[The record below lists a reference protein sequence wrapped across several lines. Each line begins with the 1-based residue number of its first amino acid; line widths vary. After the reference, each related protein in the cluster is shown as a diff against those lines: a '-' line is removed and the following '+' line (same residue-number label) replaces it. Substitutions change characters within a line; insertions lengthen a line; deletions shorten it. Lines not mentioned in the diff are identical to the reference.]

1 MTNGSTPYFLLSPTA
16 MAYLPVLLLHLV
28 SLGYLL
34 LRGPKSRQTRLFSGW
49 LGGMTL
55 TVLAQFAA
63 RVVYAPRV
71 SGYLDWWGGVGGV
84 TLAMIALF
92 QFAYHFPRL
101 RYPRE
106 ARVVLIL
113 SVVVTGALWAW
124 IAWDVIRAWP
134 HYVGVSFASHPDA
147 ALAPDAVWQLYDFE
161 RFVFGFVA
169 PRDAGP
175 WVSFKLFDL
184 WQVIG
189 NLWVLLIWARKTV
202 QFSSPRQDF
211 SPTRHALYALAHP
224 QGGEARLSRAWV
236 LLMLL
241 APLTVVVS
249 ALDALGRLPP
259 GAFATVHLLVLF
271 AITMTYVHYAPEPT
285 SLMVKLVGISLV
297 TLLIILGIV
306 SSYGLQMRQ
315 RSFAQLHQAE
325 VAHVQTLVAMG
336 EMGDLTQLPAE
347 VRYVAARPV
356 AGLYADE
363 YRMLAARPGAV
374 DAAHL
379 AAHDAL
385 LRAGLLRDHF
395 PARIAAHHE
404 SPWLGWDGAAA
415 LPGNAEAIQQT
426 AIPAATPSYRGAA
439 HPDDYIL
446 RYSFVLAE
454 EAEEEDETGATRYE
468 VGYSY
473 AAYRVALHRAAL
485 PLAALLVGS
494 TLFIVTVF
502 PYFFHVGLVAPLAQ
516 LLAGVERV
524 DRGELRGDIPVL
536 MDDDIGRLT
545 HGFNRMVKSLRAS
558 EEELRALN
566 VTLERRVVDRTR
578 DLATLYEVAALVG
591 QTSPLDELLAAV
603 LARVVAGVDATAG
616 LVLVA
621 DAPDGRLRPLAAH
634 AIAPPLRSWVS
645 SLPVLDAVRSQ
656 AETLLIH
663 DLASDPRVAALF
675 ASDVDRDAPFP
686 YRSLVSLPIPDGA
699 SILGVLIIFGEQPFL
714 FNVEDLEVLT
724 SVTEQLSIAIENAR
738 LRERAATAVV
748 WEERQ
753 RLARDLH
760 DSVTQ
765 ILYSQVL
772 FADAARKFLDAQHI
786 ERVSYYLGRLD
797 ESATLALREMR
808 LMIYRLRP
816 SRLAEAGLIGAL
828 QRRLEM
834 VEQRA
839 GIRARLT
846 HEAGPKLPDEIE
858 RALYYI
864 TEEALNNALKHAVA
878 AEVVVAVRYP
888 PGQVCLSV
896 WDDGCGFDATCV
908 SEGLGLQ
915 SLQERAKALAGKLTV
930 ASTPGEGARIEV
942 CFPLPLNCE
951 FGIANSE

>member
-1 MTNGSTPYFLLSPTA
+1 MIDGSIPYFLLSPTA

-34 LRGPKSRQTRLFSGW
+34 LHGLKSRQTWLFSGW

-55 TVLAQFAA
+55 MVMTQFAA

-71 SGYLDWWGGVGGV
+71 SGYVDWWGGVGGV
-84 TLAMIALF
+84 TLAMIALL
-92 QFAYHFPRL
+92 QFAYHFPRP

-106 ARVVLIL
+106 ARLVLIL
-113 SVVVTGALWAW
+113 SVVVTGAIWAW
-124 IAWDVIRAWP
+124 MAWETVMAGP
-134 HYVGVSFASHPDA
+134 HYTSVTGAPDI
-147 ALAPDAVWQLYDFE
+147 ALASTSVWEVYDFE

-189 NLWVLLIWARKTV
+189 NLWVLLIWVRKTI

-224 QGGEARLSRAWV
+224 QGREARLSRAWV
-236 LLMLL
+236 LLMIL
-241 APLTVVVS
+241 APLTVVIS
-249 ALDALGRLPP
+249 AIDAAGRLPP

-297 TLLIILGIV
+297 TLLVILGIV

-325 VAHVQTLVAMG
+325 VAHVQTLVAMS
-336 EMGDLTQLPAE
+336 DLPQLPAE

-356 AGLYADE
+356 AGLYADA
-363 YRMLAARPGAV
+363 YQMLAARPGAA

-415 LPGNAEAIQQT
+415 LPGNAEAIQQA
-426 AIPAATPSYRGAA
+426 AIPQDTPSYRSAA

-446 RYSFVLAE
+446 RYSFVE
-454 EAEEEDETGATRYE
+454 GATRYE

-494 TLFIVTVF
+494 TLFIVIVF
-502 PYFFHVGLVAPLAQ
+502 PYFFHVGLVAPLVQ

-536 MDDDIGRLT
+536 IDDEIGRLT
-545 HGFNRMVKSLRAS
+545 QGFNQMVKSLRTS

-566 VTLERRVVDRTR
+566 VTLEQRVVDRTR
-578 DLATLYEVAALVG
+578 DLGTLYEVATLVG
-591 QTSPLDELLAAV
+591 QSLPLDELLAAV
-603 LARVVAGVDATAG
+603 LARVVVGVDATAG
-616 LVLVA
+616 LVLVTD
-621 DAPDGRLRPLAAH
+621 DADGRLRPLAAH
-634 AIAPPLRSWVS
+634 AIAPTLRSWVS
-645 SLPVLDAVRSQ
+645 SLPVLDAVHSQ

-675 ASDVDRDAPFP
+675 ASGVESDAPFP
-686 YRSLVSLPIPDGA
+686 YRSLVSLPISNGE
-699 SILGVLIIFGEQPFL
+699 SILGVLIIFGAQPFL
-714 FNVEDLEVLT
+714 FNVEDLAVLA
-724 SVTEQLSIAIENAR
+724 SVTEQLSIAIENVR
-738 LRERAATAVV
+738 LREHAEAAVV

-772 FADAARKFLDAQHI
+772 FANAARKFLDVQHI
-786 ERVSYYLGRLD
+786 ERVSYYLGRLG
-797 ESATLALREMR
+797 ESATMALREMR

-839 GIRARLT
+839 GIRAHLT
-846 HEAGPKLPDEIE
+846 HEAELNLPDEIE
-858 RALYYI
+858 RALYHI
-864 TEEALNNALKHAVA
+864 AEEALNNALKHAAA
-878 AEVVVAVRYP
+878 AEVVVTVRYP
-888 PGQVCLSV
+888 PEQVCLSV
-896 WDDGCGFDATCV
+896 RDDGCGFDAACV

-915 SLQERAKALAGKLTV
+915 SLHERAAALAGKLTV
-930 ASTPGEGARIEV
+930 ASAPGEGARIEI
-942 CFPLPLNCE
+942 CFPLPPHGE
-951 FGIANSE
+951 FGISNSE

>member
-1 MTNGSTPYFLLSPTA
+1 MNGLDAYFLISPTA
-16 MAYLPVLLLHLV
+16 MTYIPVLLLHLV
-28 SLGYLL
+28 SLLYLL
-34 LRGPKSRQTRLFSGW
+34 LKDFKSRQTWLFCGW

-55 TVLAQFAA
+55 TVMAQFAA

-71 SGYLDWWGGVGGV
+71 SSYLDWWGGVGGV
-84 TLAMIALF
+84 TLAMIALL

-113 SVVVTGALWAW
+113 SVVVTGAIWAW
-124 IAWDVIRAWP
+124 MAWETVVAWP
-134 HYVGVSFASHPDA
+134 HYTSVNSTPDI
-147 ALAPDAVWQLYDFE
+147 ALASTSVWEVYDFE
-161 RFVFGFVA
+161 RFIFGFVA

-202 QFSSPRQDF
+202 QYSSPRQDF
-211 SPTRHALYALAHP
+211 SPMRHALYALAHP
-224 QGGEARLSRAWV
+224 QGCEARLSRAWV

-249 ALDALGRLPP
+249 AIDAAGRLPP

-325 VAHVQTLVAMG
+325 VAHVQALVA
-336 EMGDLTQLPAE
+336 MGDLTQLPAD

-356 AGLYADE
+356 AGLFADE
-363 YRMLAARPGAV
+363 YRMLAARPGAA

-385 LRAGLLRDHF
+385 LRAGLLREHF
-395 PARIAAHHE
+395 PARIAAYHE
-404 SPWLGWDGAAA
+404 SPWLGWDRAAA
-415 LPGNAEAIQQT
+415 LTGNAEAIQQT
-426 AIPAATPSYRGAA
+426 AIPKDTPSYRGAA

-454 EAEEEDETGATRYE
+454 EAEEAEKTEEDEAGATRYE

-473 AAYRVALHRAAL
+473 AAYRSALHRAAL
-485 PLAALLVGS
+485 PLAALLIGA

-516 LLAGVERV
+516 LLEGVERV

-536 MDDDIGRLT
+536 MDDEIGRLT
-545 HGFNRMVKSLRAS
+545 HSFNRMVKSLRAS
-558 EEELRALN
+558 EGELRALN
-566 VTLERRVVDRTR
+566 VTLEQRVVDRTR

-591 QTSPLDELLAAV
+591 QSLPLNELLAAV
-603 LARVVAGVDATAG
+603 LARVVAGVDASAG
-616 LVLVA
+616 LVLVTDEA
-621 DAPDGRLRPLAAH
+621 DGRLRPLAAH
-634 AIAPPLRSWVS
+634 AIAPSLLVWVS

-675 ASDVDRDAPFP
+675 ASAVESDAPFP
-686 YRSLVSLPIPDGA
+686 YRSLVSLPIPDGE

-714 FNVEDLEVLT
+714 FNVEDLEVLR
-724 SVTEQLSIAIENAR
+724 SVSEQLSIAIENAR

-772 FADAARKFLDAQHI
+772 FANAARKFLDAQHI
-786 ERVSYYLGRLD
+786 ERVSYYLGRLG

-846 HEAGPKLPDEIE
+846 HEAGPNLPDEIE
-858 RALYYI
+858 RALYHI
-864 TEEALNNALKHAVA
+864 AEEALNNALKHAAA

-888 PGQVCLSV
+888 PGQVCLSI
-896 WDDGCGFDATCV
+896 WDDGCGFDVTCV

-915 SLQERAKALAGKLTV
+915 SLHERAAALVGELTV
-930 ASTPGEGARIEV
+930 ASTPGEGTRIDI
-942 CFPLPLNCE
+942 CFPLPPE
-951 FGIANSE
+951 E